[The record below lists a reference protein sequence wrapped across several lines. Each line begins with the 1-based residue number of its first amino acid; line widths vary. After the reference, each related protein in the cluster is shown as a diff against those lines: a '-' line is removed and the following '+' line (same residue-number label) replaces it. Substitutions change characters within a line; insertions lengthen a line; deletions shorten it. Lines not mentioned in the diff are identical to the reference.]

1 MHASTQSRRWRFLA
15 ALLALLLLAAA
26 CGGRDDGGDN
36 ASDDNGDDSSTATT
50 EKKELV
56 AGPGFDLTTIKVGAL
71 TPLTGPVS
79 GPIGLPLTEG
89 NKVYLEKVNAA
100 GGIAGKYK
108 LELVAEDNVYNTDT
122 TKTKYKQIKDQVVMF
137 AQILGTP
144 PTSAVLVDL
153 KADKIMASPAS
164 LDAEWIKEENL
175 LPVGGP
181 YQAQIINGL
190 AYALDEG
197 GAKGKKV
204 CAFAADDA
212 YGEPGLQ
219 GLDFAEKEL
228 KFPKG
233 VVTRYTATDTDFTAQ
248 ITQLKNADC
257 GVVTMTSLPSQTN
270 SFLGKASQL
279 GFEPQYYI
287 NSSPSWVSA
296 FAASPVWQKNVLVMG
311 EGTTWGDETVPGM
324 KEMIDDVKKFRP
336 DQKPDSYFTFGYA
349 QMKAVVTLLEKAV
362 ALGDLSREGI
372 LEASKQLGTVKF
384 DGLFG
389 DYGYGPV
396 KDRKPPK
403 ASTIYK
409 VSATAPGG
417 LEAVKKNLL
426 SDAAKKF
433 TLG

>member
-1 MHASTQSRRWRFLA
+1 MLHDLTRPNRRFLA

-26 CGGRDDGGDN
+26 CGGRDDTDDSADDSGGD
-36 ASDDNGDDSSTATT
+36 DTT
-50 EKKELV
+50 ETTAKKELV

-71 TPLTGPVS
+71 TPLTGPVA
-79 GPIGLPLTEG
+79 GVIGIPLTEG

-108 LELVAEDNVYNTDT
+108 LELVAEDNVYNTDN

-153 KADKIMASPAS
+153 KTDRIMASPAS
-164 LDAEWIKEENL
+164 LDAEWIGEENL

-181 YQAQIINGL
+181 YQTQIINGL

-197 GAKGKKV
+197 GAKGKTV

-212 YGEPGLQ
+212 YGEAGLQ
-219 GLDFAEKEL
+219 GLEFAEKEL
-228 KFPKG
+228 KFTKG
-233 VVTRYTATDTDFTAQ
+233 PITRYTSTDTDFTAQ
-248 ITQLKNADC
+248 VTQMKNGNC
-257 GVVTMTSLPSQTN
+257 GVVVNVSLPTQTN
-270 SFLGKASQL
+270 TMLGKAQQL
-279 GFEPQYYI
+279 GFEPQLFI
-287 NSSPSWVSA
+287 NQSPTWVSA

-324 KEMIDDVKKFRP
+324 KEMVADVAKFRP
-336 DQKPDSYFTFGYA
+336 EQKPDSYFTFGYA
-349 QMKAVVTLLEKAV
+349 QMKAVVALLEKAV
-362 ALGDLSREGI
+362 AMGDLSREGV
-372 LEASKQLGTVKF
+372 LAASKELGTVKF
-384 DGLFG
+384 EGLFG

-396 KDRKPPK
+396 EDRKPPK
-403 ASTIYK
+403 ASTIFK

-417 LEAVKKNLL
+417 LEAVKKNFE
-426 SDAAKKF
+426 SAPAKKF
-433 TLG
+433 TLD

>member
-1 MHASTQSRRWRFLA
+1 MPDLTRPNRRFLA

-26 CGGRDDGGDN
+26 CGGRDDDGGD
-36 ASDDNGDDSSTATT
+36 AVDSGDDDSTETT

-71 TPLTGPVS
+71 TPLTGPVA
-79 GPIGLPLTEG
+79 GVIGLPLTEG

-108 LELVAEDNVYNTDT
+108 LELVAEDNVYNTDN

-153 KADKIMASPAS
+153 KTDKIMASPAS
-164 LDAEWIKEENL
+164 LDAAWIGEENL

-181 YQAQIINGL
+181 YQTQIINGL
-190 AYALDEG
+190 SYVLDEG
-197 GAKGKKV
+197 GAKGATV

-212 YGEPGLQ
+212 YGEAGLE
-219 GLDFAEKEL
+219 GLEFAEKEL
-228 KFPKG
+228 KFTKG
-233 VVTRYTATDTDFTAQ
+233 AITRYTATDTDFTAQ
-248 ITQLKNADC
+248 VTQLKNANC
-257 GVVTMTSLPSQTN
+257 GVVVMVSLPTQTN
-270 SFLGKASQL
+270 TFLGKAQQL
-279 GFEPQYYI
+279 GFDPKFYVNQ
-287 NSSPSWVSA
+287 SPTWVSA

-324 KEMIDDVKKFRP
+324 KEMVADVAKFRP
-336 DQKPDSYFTFGYA
+336 EQKPDSYFTFGYA
-349 QMKAVVTLLEKAV
+349 QMKAVVALLEKAV
-362 ALGDLSREGI
+362 AMGDLSREGV
-372 LEASKQLGTVKF
+372 LAASKELGTVKF

-396 KDRKPPK
+396 EDRKPPK
-403 ASTIYK
+403 ASTAYK

-417 LEAVKKNLL
+417 LEAVKKNFT

-433 TLG
+433 EIK

>member
-1 MHASTQSRRWRFLA
+1 MTQTTRSSRRFLA

-26 CGGRDDGGDN
+26 CGGRDDN
-36 ASDDNGDDSSTATT
+36 DDAGDDSGDDQSSATT
-50 EKKELV
+50 VKKELKP
-56 AGPGFDLTTIKVGAL
+56 GPGFDGTTIKVGAL
-71 TPLTGPVS
+71 TPLTGPVA
-79 GPIGLPLTEG
+79 GVIGIPLTEG

-108 LELVAEDNVYNTDT
+108 LELVAEDNVYNTDN

-153 KADKIMASPAS
+153 KTDKIMASPAS
-164 LDAEWIKEENL
+164 LDAEWIGEENL

-181 YQAQIINGL
+181 YQTQIVNGL

-197 GAKGKKV
+197 GAKGKTV

-212 YGEPGLQ
+212 YGEAGLQ
-219 GLDFAEKEL
+219 GFEFAAKEL
-228 KFPKG
+228 KFTKG
-233 VVTRYTATDTDFTAQ
+233 PITRYTATDTDFTAQ
-248 ITQLKNADC
+248 ITQLKNGNC
-257 GVVTMTSLPSQTN
+257 GVVTMTSLPTQTN
-270 SFLGKASQL
+270 TFLGKAQQL
-279 GFEPQYYI
+279 GFEPQFYV
-287 NSSPSWVSA
+287 NQSPTWVSA
-296 FAASPVWQKNVLVMG
+296 FAASPLWQKNVLVMG

-324 KEMIDDVKKFRP
+324 KEMIADVAKFRP

-349 QMKAVVTLLEKAV
+349 QMKAVVALLTKAV
-362 ALGDLSREGI
+362 ELGDLSREGV
-372 LEASKQLGTVKF
+372 LEASKELGTVKF

-396 KDRKPPK
+396 EDRKPPK
-403 ASTIYK
+403 ASSVYK

-417 LEAVKKNLL
+417 LEAVKKNFL

-433 TLG
+433 ELE

>member
-1 MHASTQSRRWRFLA
+1 MTQTTRSSRRFLA

-26 CGGRDDGGDN
+26 CGGRDDN
-36 ASDDNGDDSSTATT
+36 DDAGDDSGDDQSSATT
-50 EKKELV
+50 VKKELKP
-56 AGPGFDLTTIKVGAL
+56 GPGFDGTTIKVGAL
-71 TPLTGPVS
+71 TPLTGPVA
-79 GPIGLPLTEG
+79 GVIGIPLTEG

-108 LELVAEDNVYNTDT
+108 LELVAEDNVYNTDN

-153 KADKIMASPAS
+153 KTDKIMASPAS
-164 LDAEWIKEENL
+164 LDAEWIGEENL

-181 YQAQIINGL
+181 YQTQIVNGL

-197 GAKGKKV
+197 GAKGKTV

-212 YGEPGLQ
+212 YGEAGLQ
-219 GLDFAEKEL
+219 GFEFAEKEL
-228 KFPKG
+228 KFTKG
-233 VVTRYTATDTDFTAQ
+233 PITRYTATDTDFTAQ
-248 ITQLKNADC
+248 ITQLKNGNC
-257 GVVTMTSLPSQTN
+257 GVVTMTSLPTQTN
-270 SFLGKASQL
+270 TFLGKAQQL
-279 GFEPQYYI
+279 GFEPQFYV
-287 NSSPSWVSA
+287 NQSPTWVSA
-296 FAASPVWQKNVLVMG
+296 FAASPLWQKNVLVMG

-324 KEMIDDVKKFRP
+324 KEMIADVAKFRP

-349 QMKAVVTLLEKAV
+349 QMKAVVALLTKAV
-362 ALGDLSREGI
+362 ELGDLSREGV
-372 LEASKQLGTVKF
+372 LEASKELGTVKF

-396 KDRKPPK
+396 EDRKPPK
-403 ASTIYK
+403 ASSVYK

-417 LEAVKKNLL
+417 LEAVKKNFL

-433 TLG
+433 ELE